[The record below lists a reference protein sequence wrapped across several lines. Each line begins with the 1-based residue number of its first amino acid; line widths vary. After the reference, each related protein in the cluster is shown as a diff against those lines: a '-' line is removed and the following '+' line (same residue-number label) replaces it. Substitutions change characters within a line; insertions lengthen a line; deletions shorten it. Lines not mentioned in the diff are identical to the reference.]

1 MGMWPSPNPNL
12 IVIKEIKLY
21 KLIYIYYTTLK
32 NNYIFI

>member
-12 IVIKEIKLY
+12 IVIIEIKLY
-21 KLIYIYYTTLK
+21 KLIYIYYTKLK